1 MKATRIATLAAIA
14 ISASAASM
22 GAFAQNHGDYY
33 TPATQAVT
41 SNLTRAQVQAEAA
54 QASRIT
60 NERDSFVATPASS
73 QLSREA
79 VRAEAVKAR
88 SDVAAINNAA

>member
-1 MKATRIATLAAIA
+1 MKATRIAALALFAT
-14 ISASAASM
+14 AAVGFNAMANDLRSY
-22 GAFAQNHGDYY
+22 GADVQIQPS
-33 TPATQAVT
+33 T
-41 SNLTRAQVQAEAA
+41 LTRAQVQAEAA

-88 SDVAAINNAA
+88 VDVLMINNAS